1 MTKSVKKSDN
11 ADNDISLKEA
21 ALKNDKSFEEAM
33 LDLEQIVS
41 KLEKG
46 DVSLE
51 EAITNF
57 GQGIE
62 LSRYC
67 ASKLD
72 DAEKKI
78 SILLQNEE
86 GNLIEKDFDI

>member
-1 MTKSVKKSDN
+1 MTKSVKQ
-11 ADNDISLKEA
+11 AE
-21 ALKNDKSFEEAM
+21 NDKSIEQAILKNEKSFEAAM

-57 GQGIE
+57 QQGIE

-86 GNLIEKDFDI
+86 GNLIEEDFDI

>member
-1 MTKSVKKSDN
+1 MTKSKKNS
-11 ADNDISLKEA
+11 EA
-21 ALKNDKSFEEAM
+21 EKSFEEAM
-33 LDLEQIVS
+33 QDLEQIVS
-41 KLEKG
+41 RLEKG

-51 EAITNF
+51 ESISNF
-57 GQGIE
+57 QQGIE

-67 ASKLD
+67 AAKLD

-78 SILLQNEE
+78 SILLQNDE

>member
-1 MTKSVKKSDN
+1 MTKSVKKAEN
-11 ADNDISLKEA
+11 K
-21 ALKNDKSFEEAM
+21 KSFEEAM
-33 LDLEQIVS
+33 LDLEEIVS

-67 ASKLD
+67 AKKLD
-72 DAEKKI
+72 EAEKRI
-78 SILLQNEE
+78 SILLQDEE

>member
-1 MTKSVKKSDN
+1 MVKIVKDN
-11 ADNDISLKEA
+11 
-21 ALKNDKSFEEAM
+21 KSFEEAM
-33 LDLEQIVS
+33 LELEQIVS

-51 EAITNF
+51 DSITNF
-57 GQGIE
+57 QQGIE

-67 ASKLD
+67 AAKLD

-78 SILLQNEE
+78 SILLQDEE

>member
-1 MTKSVKKSDN
+1 MIKIAEN
-11 ADNDISLKEA
+11 N
-21 ALKNDKSFEEAM
+21 KSFEEAM
-33 LDLEQIVS
+33 LELEQIVS

-51 EAITNF
+51 ESITNF
-57 GQGIE
+57 QLGIE

-67 ASKLD
+67 AAKLD

-78 SILLQNEE
+78 SILLQDEE

>member
-1 MTKSVKKSDN
+1 MVK
-11 ADNDISLKEA
+11 IV
-21 ALKNDKSFEEAM
+21 KNNKNFEEAM
-33 LDLEQIVS
+33 LELEQIVS

-51 EAITNF
+51 DSITNF
-57 GQGIE
+57 QQGIE

-67 ASKLD
+67 AAKLD

-78 SILLQNEE
+78 SILLQDEE

>member
-1 MTKSVKKSDN
+1 MTKSVKK
-11 ADNDISLKEA
+11 AQG
-21 ALKNDKSFEEAM
+21 DKSFEGAM
-33 LDLEQIVS
+33 LELEQIVS

-46 DVSLE
+46 DIALE
-51 EAITNF
+51 ESITNF

-72 DAEKKI
+72 EAEKKI
-78 SILLQNEE
+78 SILLADEE

>member
-1 MTKSVKKSDN
+1 MPRGIKKT
-11 ADNDISLKEA
+11 E
-21 ALKNDKSFEEAM
+21 NDKSFEEAM
-33 LDLEQIVS
+33 SELEQIVAR
-41 KLEKG
+41 LEKG

-51 EAITNF
+51 ESIANF
-57 GQGIE
+57 QQGIE

-67 ASKLD
+67 AAKLD

-78 SILLQNEE
+78 SILLQDEE

>member
-1 MTKSVKKSDN
+1 MVK
-11 ADNDISLKEA
+11 IV
-21 ALKNDKSFEEAM
+21 KNNKSFEEAM
-33 LDLEQIVS
+33 LELEQIVS

-51 EAITNF
+51 DSITNF
-57 GQGIE
+57 QQGIE

-67 ASKLD
+67 AAKLD

-78 SILLQNEE
+78 SILLQDEE

>member
-1 MTKSVKKSDN
+1 MTKIAKKAQSN
-11 ADNDISLKEA
+11 R
-21 ALKNDKSFEEAM
+21 SFEEAM
-33 LDLEQIVS
+33 LELEQIVS

-46 DVSLE
+46 DISLE
-51 EAITNF
+51 ESITNF

-67 ASKLD
+67 SSKLD

-78 SILLQNEE
+78 SILLQDEE

>member
-1 MTKSVKKSDN
+1 MKLMVK
-11 ADNDISLKEA
+11 IV
-21 ALKNDKSFEEAM
+21 KNNKNFEEAM
-33 LDLEQIVS
+33 LELEQIVS

-51 EAITNF
+51 DSITNF
-57 GQGIE
+57 QQGIE

-67 ASKLD
+67 AAKLD

-78 SILLQNEE
+78 SILLQDEE

>member
-1 MTKSVKKSDN
+1 MTKSVKQ
-11 ADNDISLKEA
+11 AE
-21 ALKNDKSFEEAM
+21 NDKSFEDAM
-33 LDLEQIVS
+33 LELEEIVS

-51 EAITNF
+51 ESIMNF
-57 GQGIE
+57 QQGIE

-72 DAEKKI
+72 EAEKKI

>member
-1 MTKSVKKSDN
+1 MTKSTKKAQS
-11 ADNDISLKEA
+11 
-21 ALKNDKSFEEAM
+21 DKSFEDAM
-33 LDLEQIVS
+33 LELEGIVS
-41 KLEKG
+41 KLEQG

-57 GQGIE
+57 QQGIE

-67 ASKLD
+67 AARLD
-72 DAEKKI
+72 EAEKKI